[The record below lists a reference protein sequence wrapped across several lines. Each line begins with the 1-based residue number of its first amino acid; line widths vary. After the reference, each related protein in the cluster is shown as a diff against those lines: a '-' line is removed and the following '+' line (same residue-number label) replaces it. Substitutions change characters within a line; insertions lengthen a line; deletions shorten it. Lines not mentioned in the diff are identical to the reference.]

1 MDDMDS
7 IREPLV
13 ALRVAAI
20 IDGGTPSSYNLVLRE
35 ITGQRRLVMA
45 IGLTE
50 AQSIAVFMEGLHLP
64 RPLAH
69 DLMATMLRELGAEV
83 SRVIIDDLQNGFFK
97 ASIVCKQAERPVVFD
112 ARTSDAVALALRCQV
127 PIFVKESVLAMV
139 NGDPAESLSEHATAS
154 LDAMT
159 TTRLREKLQSA
170 IDDEDYES
178 AQKIKD
184 ELNRRGE
191 Q

>member
-1 MDDMDS
+1 MAEMDN
-7 IREPLV
+7 IGGPLV

-20 IDGGTPSSYNLVLRE
+20 MDGGTTSTYNLVLRE

-50 AQSIAVFMEGLHLP
+50 AQSIAVFMEGVRLP

-69 DLMATMLRELGAEV
+69 DLMATMIRVLGAEV

-97 ASIVCKQAERPVVFD
+97 ASIICRQGSRPVVFD

-127 PIFVKESVLAMV
+127 PIFVKESILALV
-139 NGDPAESLSEHATAS
+139 NGESADEERSQEEAGPESMPTDELQK
-154 LDAMT
+154 
-159 TTRLREKLQSA
+159 RLEEA
-170 IDDEDYES
+170 IENEDYET
-178 AQKIKD
+178 AQKLQA
-184 ELNRRGE
+184 ELRRRG
-191 Q
+191 

>member
-1 MDDMDS
+1 MDENDNMG
-7 IREPLV
+7 EPLV

-20 IDGGTPSSYNLVLRE
+20 IDGGTTSSYNLVLRE
-35 ITGQRRLVMA
+35 ITGSRRLVMA

-50 AQSIAVFMEGLHLP
+50 AQSIAVFMEGVRLP

-97 ASIVCKQAERPVVFD
+97 ASIICRQNGRPIIFD

-127 PIFVKESVLAMV
+127 PIFVKEDILAMI
-139 NGDPAESLSEHATAS
+139 NGESNDGQRPTHHLTIESLPTGM
-154 LDAMT
+154 LQK
-159 TTRLREKLQSA
+159 KLEEA
-170 IDDEDYES
+170 IDNEDYET
-178 AQKIKD
+178 AQRLQA
-184 ELNRRGE
+184 ELKRRE
-191 Q
+191 SF